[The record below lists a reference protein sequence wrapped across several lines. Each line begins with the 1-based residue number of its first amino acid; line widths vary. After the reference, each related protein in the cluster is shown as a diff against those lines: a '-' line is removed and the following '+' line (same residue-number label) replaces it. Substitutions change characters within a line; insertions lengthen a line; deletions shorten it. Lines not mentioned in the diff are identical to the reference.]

1 MTLNIKYSIYKLVG
15 ACPSVQTRGARD
27 GCVNGNQAPTNFLIE
42 GEPKMSI
49 FNDLVT
55 LAKAGYTPDN
65 VKEILKM
72 SNENETKEKE
82 EPKEKEKEPETKV
95 YTTEKSEPDYK
106 SLYESTKKEL
116 ENIQNENTRDDMS
129 KCEESIDDI
138 LENIKK
144 AIC

>member
-1 MTLNIKYSIYKLVG
+1 
-15 ACPSVQTRGARD
+15 
-27 GCVNGNQAPTNFLIE
+27 
-42 GEPKMSI
+42 MSI

-72 SNENETKEKE
+72 SNENEKKEKE
-82 EPKEKEKEPETKV
+82 EPKEEPKGKEESKEKEPETKV
-95 YTTEKSEPDYK
+95 YTTGKSEPDYK
-106 SLYESTKKEL
+106 VLYESTKKEL
-116 ENIQNENTRDDMS
+116 EDIQKENTRDDMS